1 MLAVMHFRSGISIP
15 IPTAVATGASNS
27 RRFTLPIELNNCSMS
42 VNGHAAGLYSI
53 DRRQV
58 VFVVPPGT
66 FASEGATNADIVLN
80 IQGVVVRGK
89 VPMVATQP
97 DLFSTTGGVGGR
109 ALSFNATNSPL
120 LQGEPYLVTQVRL
133 RGGVRVPTVIRV
145 LMTGVQNVPGSSF
158 RIRIGP
164 DPPNRTAIPLN
175 AGAVP
180 DELPG
185 YYRVEFQL
193 IPSMSGQ
200 GDSVVVAG
208 ITVGGVVYESRT
220 DDTAPR
226 ILIVGPVPPTTTRR
240 TVPAESPP
248 QARPAVNG
256 PPGISIRKSRN

>member
-1 MLAVMHFRSGISIP
+1 
-15 IPTAVATGASNS
+15 
-27 RRFTLPIELNNCSMS
+27 MS

-66 FASEGATNADIVLN
+66 IAFEGATNADVVLN
-80 IQGVVVRGK
+80 IQGIVVRGK
-89 VPMVATQP
+89 VPIVATQP

-133 RGGVRVPTVIRV
+133 RGGVRVPSVIRV
-145 LMTGVQNVPGSSF
+145 LMTGVQGVPGSSF
-158 RIRIGP
+158 RIRVGP
-164 DPPNRTAIPLN
+164 TQTAIPLA

-193 IPSMSGQ
+193 IPGMSGQ
-200 GDSVVVAG
+200 GDSVVVAS
-208 ITVGGVVYESRT
+208 ITVGAVVYESRV

-226 ILIVGPVPPTTTRR
+226 ILIVGPVPPATTRR
-240 TVPAESPP
+240 KTSTESPP
-248 QARPAVNG
+248 GLGPASKG
-256 PPGISIRKSRN
+256 PPGTSLIKSRN